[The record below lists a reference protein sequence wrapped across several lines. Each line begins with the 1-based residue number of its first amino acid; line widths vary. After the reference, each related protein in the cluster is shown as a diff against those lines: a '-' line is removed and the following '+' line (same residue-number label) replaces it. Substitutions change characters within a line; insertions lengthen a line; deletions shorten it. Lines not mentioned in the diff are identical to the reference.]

1 MKKLNVTNAIVI
13 LSLGLTLSVVVAG
26 CGGGNDTGESA
37 VTKNAKAGSS
47 DGGAGGGTTKSDT
60 KTGSSDGG
68 AGGGSTTSDTK
79 TGSSDG
85 GTGESVTVSDSE
97 LLTRV
102 SDSELLTSVNMDTE
116 TVTLTK
122 VQMNAL
128 TTAQWETVDGYLSA
142 SQVASIPTKTIQTLS
157 TTVLEG
163 LSAAGTAALTDDQ
176 LNSMSTE
183 QLNALISSKELT
195 AAQLVTVNKKL
206 GK

>member
-1 MKKLNVTNAIVI
+1 MKKLNATNAIVI

-37 VTKNAKAGSS
+37 VTKNAKS
-47 DGGAGGGTTKSDT
+47 
-60 KTGSSDGG
+60 GSSDGG
-68 AGGGSTTSDTK
+68 AGGGSTTVAASAA
-79 TGSSDG
+79 GSSDG
-85 GTGESVTVSDSE
+85 GAGGGSTTIAASATGSADGGTGKSVTVSDSD
-97 LLTRV
+97 LNSTNVNSTKVQNLT
-102 SDSELLTSVNMDTE
+102 N
-116 TVTLTK
+116 

-128 TTAQWETVDGYLSA
+128 TSAQWELVDGYLSA

-195 AAQLVTVNKKL
+195 EAQLLIVNKKL